1 MNSKTLVQDEENEN
15 SLENAVETCPICRQT
30 PSEGPCPRCTKNFLE
45 TYRWLE
51 RTCPTCGDVGRRLYP
66 QCREHYAEHRAAKA
80 AAEAKRK
87 AKEDERLKKMLT
99 ITHEERVEMEKVA
112 FGMGIQPT
120 AEAEPEVDGLKY
132 PQLRFPYEAIP
143 EGRLKKLVDKACEGG
158 VAPGLVVPSL
168 LTLIGSMPTQ
178 DKMCGQRINLFTTL
192 LTMVGAGKDTAID
205 RAIDVLGLREA
216 EGRIWSNYAP
226 AGERSISQ
234 HLGDKPGTKDN
245 PARTPGPWRRCI
257 VTYELEE
264 TLDKSKGETSSVLR
278 AMQHYW
284 DHNRKVYEDSKWRN
298 TQTVD
303 CRVSWLSGLPVG
315 DGEIDET
322 AFRLAFGE
330 RSMHGTGSRMIFG
343 FAEKRVDLRATC
355 DWEPSPS
362 LHKFGEVREEQLDFG
377 PVTIDRRTTLADVLH
392 DSVVK
397 GWAPGVRQQYLAWQP
412 KKDLSGRDLHHA
424 GKIAVVCALANG
436 HELVE
441 QSDWDFTVAFMA
453 WQQEIRSVFNSG
465 RAKTITLGEFKDTI
479 MKEAEKRTK
488 KLIREQKNTKDAATA
503 VVDGTER
510 HYIRWKAMSRD
521 GKWFRFG
528 WDAAKAIDSLVND
541 GHLAYKLERD
551 LSSNGK
557 ADRWTDDEAWVEWV
571 G

>member
-192 LTMVGAGKDTAID
+192 
-205 RAIDVLGLREA
+205 
-216 EGRIWSNYAP
+216 
-226 AGERSISQ
+226 
-234 HLGDKPGTKDN
+234 
-245 PARTPGPWRRCI
+245 
-257 VTYELEE
+257 
-264 TLDKSKGETSSVLR
+264 
-278 AMQHYW
+278 
-284 DHNRKVYEDSKWRN
+284 
-298 TQTVD
+298 
-303 CRVSWLSGLPVG
+303 
-315 DGEIDET
+315 
-322 AFRLAFGE
+322 
-330 RSMHGTGSRMIFG
+330 
-343 FAEKRVDLRATC
+343 
-355 DWEPSPS
+355 
-362 LHKFGEVREEQLDFG
+362 
-377 PVTIDRRTTLADVLH
+377 
-392 DSVVK
+392 
-397 GWAPGVRQQYLAWQP
+397 
-412 KKDLSGRDLHHA
+412 
-424 GKIAVVCALANG
+424 
-436 HELVE
+436 
-441 QSDWDFTVAFMA
+441 
-453 WQQEIRSVFNSG
+453 
-465 RAKTITLGEFKDTI
+465 
-479 MKEAEKRTK
+479 
-488 KLIREQKNTKDAATA
+488 
-503 VVDGTER
+503 
-510 HYIRWKAMSRD
+510 
-521 GKWFRFG
+521 
-528 WDAAKAIDSLVND
+528 
-541 GHLAYKLERD
+541 
-551 LSSNGK
+551 
-557 ADRWTDDEAWVEWV
+557 
-571 G
+571 